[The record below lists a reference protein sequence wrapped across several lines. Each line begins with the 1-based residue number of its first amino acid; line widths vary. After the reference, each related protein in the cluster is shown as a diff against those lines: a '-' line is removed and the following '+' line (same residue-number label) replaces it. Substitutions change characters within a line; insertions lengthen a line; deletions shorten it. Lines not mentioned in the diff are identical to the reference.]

1 MQQEADRYDRSYTLI
16 NESGKAL
23 TGCQGFFFYTFI
35 SIFFTLKR
43 KEDSKKSSFF
53 KNQYLKRCKL

>member
-35 SIFFTLKR
+35 SIFLSLNEKRIPKNPLFLKI
-43 KEDSKKSSFF
+43 ST
-53 KNQYLKRCKL
+53 

>member
-35 SIFFTLKR
+35 RSIFLSLNEKR
-43 KEDSKKSSFF
+43 IP
-53 KNQYLKRCKL
+53 KNPPIYIKIMA